1 MSIHIPLFSVTGSH
15 ETFRH
20 HITEEE
26 TAAFATLTGMPTD
39 ENRCAG
45 RYSSISNH
53 LMIGIISGLLN
64 TRFSSQGL
72 ECLNL
77 HYEFLSAIPCGTI
90 IETTIELVSSDS
102 AKNLATFKV
111 DCFNQDGDQVIT
123 GQAVMIVPH

>member
-1 MSIHIPLFSVTGSH
+1 MSIHIPLFSVPGAH

-26 TAAFATLTGMPTD
+26 TAAFAALIGMPSS
-39 ENRCAG
+39 ENQRSG

-53 LMIGIISGLLN
+53 FMIGIISGLLN

-77 HYEFLSAIPCGTI
+77 HFEFLSSISCGSI
-90 IETTIELVSSDS
+90 IETTVELVNSDP

-123 GQAVMIVPH
+123 GQAVMIGQR